1 MTMGVKNYDL
11 KTVTKV
17 ISTVNTGLSLG
28 AVPTGMKRW
37 VTFVRVDNVYGGENK
52 LYMASYTAEAL
63 TGTITAAL
71 ILASA
76 GAKDRIT
83 LQSKEH
89 FANPP
94 QGPANPDFPLF
105 FIAAGKYLT
114 AKTNRGSVNLFLQYF
129 DGGD

>member
-1 MTMGVKNYDL
+1 MGVKNYDL
-11 KTVTKV
+11 KTVAKV
-17 ISTVNTGLSLG
+17 ISTVNTGLGMG

-52 LYMASYTAEAL
+52 LFLVSTTAE
-63 TGTITAAL
+63 TAASSVT
-71 ILASA
+71 LASA

-94 QGPANPDFPLF
+94 KGPADPDQPLF
-105 FIAAGKYLT
+105 FIAASKYLT
-114 AKTNRGSVNLFLQYF
+114 AKTNRGSVNLFMQYY
-129 DGGD
+129 DGSD